1 MPEIRFPSFAFDHP
15 LVETIIELERERDA
29 LRSGSTPAWLLFELH
44 DLFQVLTSILSARIE
59 GNRTS
64 LVDALQASKEAGGG
78 ARDDGAQEILNIL
91 SAIDFIDAHA
101 PNEPL
106 SHTVVREL
114 HRVVTDGLVR
124 EGDQTP
130 GAYRRGFVT
139 ISRSQHRP
147 PAPHDVL
154 DHMSQVIDFANESVS
169 PHKQLLQVA
178 LAHHAFLWVHPFGNG
193 NGRVARLLSYW
204 MLVRLGFS
212 RPGTPRTVNPTAVF
226 GADRDGYYDALEAA
240 DGMTD
245 AVLIG
250 WCSFVLQGIR
260 DDLARMARLTDG
272 AWVSGSLLVP
282 AIERMRSAGLLN
294 DRDAAALRIAAAETT
309 VQAADLAPAFQGTP
323 SARSNAIR
331 SLIDRG
337 LLVPVAVGKRRYR
350 LGFARTGLTPFVIAT
365 LDDAGMLP
373 KLLTEP

>member
-1 MPEIRFPSFAFDHP
+1 MPAIRFPSFAFDHP

-29 LRSGSTPAWLLFELH
+29 LRSGSTPPWLLFELH

-64 LVDALQASKEAGGG
+64 LVDAIQASKADGGS
-78 ARDDGAQEILNIL
+78 RDDGAQEIVNIL
-91 SAIDFIDAHA
+91 EAIEFIDEHA
-101 PNEPL
+101 PTAPL
-106 SHTVVREL
+106 THAAVREL
-114 HRVVTDGLVR
+114 HRIVTAGLRR

-130 GAYRRGFVT
+130 GAYRLGFVS
-139 ISRSQHRP
+139 ISGSKHQP
-147 PAPHDVL
+147 PAPTDVL
-154 DHMSQVIDFANESVS
+154 DHMTQVVDFANDQVPS
-169 PHKQLLQVA
+169 HKQLLQVA

-226 GADRDGYYDALEAA
+226 GADRDGYYDTLEAA
-240 DGMTD
+240 DAMSDGG
-245 AVLIG
+245 LIA

-260 DDLARMARLTDG
+260 DDLARMSRLTDG
-272 AWVSGSLLVP
+272 VWVSESLLLP
-282 AIERMRSAGLLN
+282 AIERMRAAGLLRE
-294 DRDAAALRIAAAETT
+294 RDAAALRIAAANPT
-309 VQAADLAPAFQGTP
+309 VQAADLAPAFPGTA

-337 LLVPVAVGKRRYR
+337 LLLPVAAGKRRYR
-350 LGFARTGLTPFVIAT
+350 LGFARTDLTPFVITT
-365 LDDAGMLP
+365 LDQAGMLP
-373 KLLTEP
+373 QLLTEP